1 MKPKLVIVDDEA
13 DIRRLIAFLL
23 RSYDLYEAQNGRR
36 GLELIRETQP
46 DLVLLDVMMPEM
58 TGLEVLAV
66 MRENPLT
73 STIPVV
79 LLSAKGQ
86 AGEIERGLSS
96 GATRYLVKP
105 FESQALRTCV
115 EEVLREYTGSQVKE

>member
-23 RSYDLYEAQNGRR
+23 RSYDLHEAQNGRR
-36 GLELIRETQP
+36 ALELIREVRP

-58 TGLEVLAV
+58 TGLEVLEA
-66 MRENPLT
+66 MRKNPLIA
-73 STIPVV
+73 SIPVI

-86 AGEIERGLSS
+86 TAEIERGLQS
-96 GATRYLVKP
+96 GAARYLVKP
-105 FESQALRTCV
+105 FESQGLRSCV
-115 EEVLREYTGSQVKE
+115 EEVLQEYTGSQVKE

>member
-13 DIRRLIAFLL
+13 DIRRLITFLL
-23 RSYDLYEAQNGRR
+23 RSYEIHEAPNGRC

-58 TGLEVLAV
+58 TGLEVLNA
-66 MRENPLT
+66 MHENPLIA
-73 STIPVV
+73 SIPVI

-86 AGEIERGLSS
+86 AEEIERGLRS
-96 GATRYLVKP
+96 GAARYLIKP

-115 EEVLREYTGSQVKE
+115 EEVLREYIGSSVKE